1 MFQEYEQI
9 VLTADVI
16 GDEGEEL
23 KPGDVGV
30 ITYIHPNDEAF
41 VVEFVSLD
49 GETAV
54 IATVRSSQARA
65 VTSFDMAHA
74 RTLPERRR
82 AFQVI
87 DHEARP
93 GSPSEL
99 GRHD

>member
-9 VLTADVI
+9 VLTAAVI
-16 GDEGEEL
+16 GDEGEEM

-30 ITYIHPNDEAF
+30 ITYLHPNDEAF

-65 VTSFDMAHA
+65 VTSADFAHA
-74 RTLPERRR
+74 RTMPERQG
-82 AFQVI
+82 ASQLI
-87 DHEARP
+87 DHQARP
-93 GSPSEL
+93 GNPPEP
-99 GRHD
+99 GQHD